1 MIIAFGLTMF
11 FIIFQFLNPLFLI
24 IAPQNTENK
33 KEIDYIISD
42 LDNFANLIEKF
53 DSSNNNEEISSN
65 FTYPGKIAVIIDKYS
80 DDTTTLLFRFSIN
93 TTIYKEFQVPSDFGI
108 EIQNIFIK
116 QYYIRYQ
123 NNSKFIIFI

>member
-11 FIIFQFLNPLFLI
+11 LIIFQFLNPLFLI

-42 LDNFANLIEKF
+42 LDNFANLIAEF
-53 DSSNNNEEISSN
+53 DNSNNNEEISSI
-65 FTYPGKIAVIIDKYS
+65 FTYPGKISVIIDKYN

-93 TTIYKEFQVPSDFGI
+93 STIYKKFQVPSDFGI

-116 QYYIRYQ
+116 QYYIRFQ